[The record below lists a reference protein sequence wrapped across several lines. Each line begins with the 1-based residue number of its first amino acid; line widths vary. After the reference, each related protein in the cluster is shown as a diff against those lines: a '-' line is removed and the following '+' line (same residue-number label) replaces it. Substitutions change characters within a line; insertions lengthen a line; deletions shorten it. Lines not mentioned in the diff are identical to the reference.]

1 MIFTIL
7 PLKFKKMKTYFF
19 LNKELE
25 IFGDYLFSFLIGLL
39 IGGIPFGYL
48 IPKIFKKIDIREYGS
63 RNIGFTNVYR
73 TLGFFYGIFV
83 LILDI
88 GKGFLPTY
96 FAENFSLSPIFVGSG
111 AILGHFFTPYLRFRG
126 GKGVATT
133 IGVLLALA
141 PKNLIFSLIVWFIIL
156 LSFSYM
162 SLASIFFAGSLP
174 FSFLWLKSSNP
185 LIPIFFTIISILII
199 IKHLP
204 NIKRL
209 IKKEEPKFKL
219 KFK

>member
-1 MIFTIL
+1 
-7 PLKFKKMKTYFF
+7 MKICFF
-19 LNKELE
+19 LSKELE
-25 IFGDYLFSFLIGLL
+25 IWAIYFFSLLTGFL

-48 IPKIFKKIDIREYGS
+48 IPKIFKKIDIRNYGS
-63 RNIGFTNVYR
+63 KNIGFTNVYR
-73 TLGFFYGIFV
+73 TLGFFYGILI

-96 FAENFSLSPIFVGSG
+96 FFRSFYLSPIFVGIG
-111 AILGHFFTPYLRFRG
+111 TVLGHFFTPYLRFRG

-141 PKNLIFSLIVWFIIL
+141 PKNLIFSLLVWLIIL
-156 LSFSYM
+156 LISSYI
-162 SLASIFFAGSLP
+162 SLASISFALSLP
-174 FSFLWLKSSNP
+174 FSFLLLKSQDF
-185 LIPIFFTIISILII
+185 LIPIFFSIIGILII
-199 IKHLP
+199 FKHFS

-209 IKKEEPKFKL
+209 IRKEEPKFKL

>member
-1 MIFTIL
+1 
-7 PLKFKKMKTYFF
+7 MKSYFL

-25 IFGDYLFSFLIGLL
+25 ILGDYFFSFLIGFL
-39 IGGIPFGYL
+39 IGSIPFGYL
-48 IPKIFKKIDIREYGS
+48 IPKIFKKIDIRNYGS
-63 RNIGFTNVYR
+63 GNIGFTNVYR
-73 TLGFFYGIFV
+73 TLGFFYGILV

-88 GKGFLPTY
+88 SKGFFPTY
-96 FAENFSLSPIFVGSG
+96 FAESFSLSPIFVGG
-111 AILGHFFTPYLRFRG
+111 GTILGHFFTPYLRFRG

-141 PKNLIFSLIVWFIIL
+141 PKNLIFSLIIWLIIL

-162 SLASIFFAGSLP
+162 SLASISFAGSLP
-174 FSFLWLKSSNP
+174 FSFLLLKSSNSLTP
-185 LIPIFFTIISILII
+185 VFFTIISILII
-199 IKHLP
+199 GKHLP

-219 KFK
+219 KLK